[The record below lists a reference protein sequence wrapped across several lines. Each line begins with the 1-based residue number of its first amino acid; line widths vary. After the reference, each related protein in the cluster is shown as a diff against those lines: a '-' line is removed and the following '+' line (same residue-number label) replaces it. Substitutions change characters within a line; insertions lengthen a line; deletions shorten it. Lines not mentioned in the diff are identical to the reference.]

1 MSCFEPSPTL
11 VAQQLLNEYAEAA
24 SLIRMRGDSINTGA
38 WRSALRHAGV
48 PVLELND
55 APEQRAA
62 PWMAE
67 ARAYST
73 EFVSPV
79 VVLGRGSG
87 FEGIPLDGS
96 SVPWCSHRQVND
108 ADWVQIRQIA
118 LTRGVE
124 NSSLNREFRRESS
137 RKGWIRVG
145 WHEDIALA
153 EGNGLLLAWSS
164 PLPLMRIRN
173 FAARCPQIT
182 LIAPD
187 PEALAEDVAAQGITV
202 SGWRFEV
209 K

>member
-1 MSCFEPSPTL
+1 MPCFEPSPTQL
-11 VAQQLLNEYAEAA
+11 AQQLLNEYVEAA
-24 SLIRMRGDSINTGA
+24 SLIRMRGDSVHAGA
-38 WRSALRHAGV
+38 WRRALRHTGV

-62 PWMAE
+62 PWLAE
-67 ARAYST
+67 AQAYST

-79 VVLGRGSG
+79 VVLGWGSE
-87 FEGIPLDGS
+87 FEGIPPDGS
-96 SVPWCSHRQVND
+96 SVPWKSQKQVHD
-108 ADWVQIRQIA
+108 ADWVQARQIA

-124 NSSLNREFRRESS
+124 NSSLNREFRRVSS

-145 WHEDIALA
+145 WHEDAALA

-187 PEALAEDVAAQGITV
+187 PEALAEDVAAQGISI

>member
-1 MSCFEPSPTL
+1 M
-11 VAQQLLNEYAEAA
+11 
-24 SLIRMRGDSINTGA
+24 
-38 WRSALRHAGV
+38 
-48 PVLELND
+48 
-55 APEQRAA
+55 
-62 PWMAE
+62 
-67 ARAYST
+67 
-73 EFVSPV
+73 
-79 VVLGRGSG
+79 
-87 FEGIPLDGS
+87 
-96 SVPWCSHRQVND
+96 PWCSHRQVND